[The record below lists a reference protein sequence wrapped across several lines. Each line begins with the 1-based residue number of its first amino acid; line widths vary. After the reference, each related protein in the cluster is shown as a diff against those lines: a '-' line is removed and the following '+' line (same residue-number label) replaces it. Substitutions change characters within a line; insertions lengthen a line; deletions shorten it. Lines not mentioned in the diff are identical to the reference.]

1 MADCGSIIV
10 KCFFVCYYLVFVG
23 IFLTVGYIFVKLIIE
38 ISTPGTGS
46 NEILILPVSI
56 ISIIIGC
63 SVCYCA
69 KRVCASCL
77 HKINHRGR
85 TSTCDASIAPRS
97 GETEMDHSQKDS
109 AFTHI
114 PSQLEDRVFYIYL
127 S

>member
-1 MADCGSIIV
+1 MADCWSIIF
-10 KCFFVCYYLVFVG
+10 KCFVVCYFFFLVVMIIGFVG
-23 IFLTVGYIFVKLIIE
+23 FTVIKMIIQ

-46 NEILILPVSI
+46 NVISILYLSI
-56 ISIIIGC
+56 ITIMIGC

-114 PSQLEDRVFYIYL
+114 PSQLENWVLYSI
-127 S
+127 